1 MNILVTSAGR
11 RVSLLNAAKETLK
24 TFSPSSSV
32 HAIDLNPSM
41 SAACQIADSASLA
54 PRVTD
59 HSYADFLLDYCIK
72 KQINLI
78 VPTID
83 TELSILAQLKEPFSK
98 YDITIA
104 ISDKTICDVFYLKR
118 STHDF
123 FKAHGF
129 TTPTI
134 VSPNSETPFP
144 LFAKLNNSSCSI
156 GAQKVN
162 NISEAKRLLALG
174 QDYIFQELI
183 EGDEYT
189 VDFYIT
195 RTGEP
200 AMIIPRKRLEVRAG
214 EVSKSITC
222 KDNDII
228 QAVKN
233 LCKHLKGS
241 WGPMTL
247 QLFKTAS
254 NELSLIEINPRVGGG
269 YPLSYHAGMNIFDL
283 LIREIKGESIP
294 YCDEWEDRLTML
306 RYDAEVLVYGN
317 CF

>member
-1 MNILVTSAGR
+1 MNILLTSAGR

-24 TFSPSSSV
+24 IYSPTSSV

-41 SAACQIADSASLA
+41 SAACQIADSASGT

-59 HSYADFLLDYCIK
+59 PSYSDFLLDYCIEQ
-72 KQINLI
+72 QISLV

-83 TELSILAQLKEPFSK
+83 TELSILAQLKESFST
-98 YDITIA
+98 YGITIA
-104 ISDKTICDVFYLKR
+104 ISDKLICDTFYLKR

-123 FKAHGF
+123 FNSHGF
-129 TTPTI
+129 NTPAI
-134 VSPNSETPFP
+134 IIPSPESTFP
-144 LFAKLNNSSCSI
+144 LFAKLDNSSCSI
-156 GAQKVN
+156 GAQKIN
-162 NISEAKRLLALG
+162 DISEAKYLLSLG
-174 QDYIFQELI
+174 QDYVFQELI

-214 EVSKSITC
+214 EVSKSVTC
-222 KDNDII
+222 KDREII
-228 QAVKN
+228 QTVEA
-233 LCKHLKGS
+233 LCKILKGA

-247 QLFKTAS
+247 QLFKTTD

-269 YPLSYHAGMNIFDL
+269 YPLSYHSGMNIFDL
-283 LIREIKGESIP
+283 LLREIRGESIT
-294 YCDEWEDRLTML
+294 YSDNWEDGLTML
-306 RYDAEVLVYGN
+306 RYDAEVLVHGN
-317 CF
+317 RF

>member
-1 MNILVTSAGR
+1 MNILLTSAGR
-11 RVSLLNAAKETLK
+11 RVTLLNAAKETLK
-24 TFSPSSSV
+24 TIFPSSSV

-41 SAACQIADSASLA
+41 SAACQIADSASIA
-54 PRVTD
+54 PRVID
-59 HSYADFLLDYCIK
+59 PSYSDFLLDYCIK

-83 TELSILAQLKEPFSK
+83 TELPILAQLKEPFSK

-104 ISDKTICDVFYLKR
+104 ISDKTICDIFYLKR

-123 FKAHGF
+123 FNAHGF
-129 TTPTI
+129 NTPSI
-134 VSPNSETPFP
+134 VSPNSESTFP
-144 LFAKLNNSSCSI
+144 LFAKLDNSSCSI

-162 NISEAKRLLALG
+162 DISEAKRLLSLG
-174 QDYIFQELI
+174 QDYVFQELI
-183 EGDEYT
+183 EGEEYT

-222 KDNDII
+222 KDHDII
-228 QAVKN
+228 QTVKH

-247 QLFKTAS
+247 QLFKTA
-254 NELSLIEINPRVGGG
+254 NNKLSLIEINPRVGGG

-283 LIREIKGESIP
+283 LLREIGGENIP
-294 YCDEWEDRLTML
+294 YLDEWEDGLTML
-306 RYDAEVLVYGN
+306 RYDAEVLVHGN
-317 CF
+317 RF